1 MGEVARSPTVLMFP
15 FLAHGHITPYL
26 GLAKDLSDR
35 GFLIHLCSTPIILSS
50 VKKMIP
56 ENYSDSIRLVE
67 LHLPELPD
75 LPPHYHT
82 TNGLPRHLQ
91 PTLRKALAMSK
102 PNFRKIMEAL
112 SPDLLVLDFLQVWA
126 EGVARDLHV
135 PAVRFYNVC
144 AATSSYITFST
155 RNPLSEYPF
164 PGIRLKGFADSSFR
178 ATIDHVMR
186 SGRDPE
192 EYLKNPEMVLISS
205 SVEMEP
211 KYIEYYATFLGCKV
225 VPIGLLAQDPQQN
238 EKHEENAEILHWLG
252 EKEEGSVVYI
262 SFGSEYFLSKEDT
275 EEIAHGLEKVVADS
289 NVNFIWVLRFPH
301 GEKVSAEETLPQGF
315 LKRIGERGR
324 VVEGWAPQVEIL
336 GHPSLGGFLTHCG
349 WNSVMESLNSRVPII
364 AMPMHSDQPVNAR
377 FLEEMGL
384 AVEITRDAAGKLC
397 REEIARVV
405 KEAMGGES
413 GEALKRR
420 VKHMSDRLKLK
431 KKEEIDAAA
440 VELRKLCGAH
450 ALAHWTCCSK
460 HAKYWFATKKLDAC
474 NHFEPEMPKL
484 PLNT

>member
-15 FLAHGHITPYL
+15 FLAHGHITPYV

-56 ENYSDSIRLVE
+56 EKYSDSIRLVE

-91 PTLRKALAMSK
+91 PTLRKALGMSK

-144 AATSSYITFST
+144 AATSSYITFAT
-155 RNPLSEYPF
+155 RDPLSEYPF

-238 EKHEENAEILHWLG
+238 EKHEENAEILDWLG
-252 EKEEGSVVYI
+252 QKEEGAVVYI

-315 LKRIGERGR
+315 LERIGERGR

-336 GHPSLGGFLTHCG
+336 GHSSLGGFLTHCG

-420 VKHMSDRLKLK
+420 VKDMSDRLKLK

-440 VELRKLCGAH
+440 VELRKLCGVR
-450 ALAHWTCCSK
+450 
-460 HAKYWFATKKLDAC
+460 
-474 NHFEPEMPKL
+474 
-484 PLNT
+484 